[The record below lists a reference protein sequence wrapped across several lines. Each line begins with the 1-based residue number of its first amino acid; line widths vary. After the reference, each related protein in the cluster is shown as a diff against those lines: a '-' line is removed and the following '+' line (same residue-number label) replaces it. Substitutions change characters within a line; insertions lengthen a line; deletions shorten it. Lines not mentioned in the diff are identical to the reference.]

1 MYKIALFIMEILHIS
16 IKTFHRGQKSKTS
29 VLPFQTYGSGN
40 LKRVG
45 IILQQGILILLLSC
59 FPCWAFLINTESLLR
74 LCLPFKSS
82 RSISMLSIS
91 FILQAVFLYQLQGRY
106 LQNQG
111 IIWPQVI
118 TGAAANIVNALINY
132 IFLFV
137 LNLGVAGSAWA
148 NTISLFSLTVFLY
161 SYIRWKKLHVE
172 TWSGWSQECLQ
183 EWGSFM
189 RLAIPSMLMLCIEWW
204 TFEIGSFLSGL
215 ISKVALGSQSILYEL
230 SIIAYMFP
238 LGYGVAVN
246 VRVGNALGA
255 GNTEQAKKTCK
266 VAVMCTGV
274 LAILV
279 MSVVLAL
286 KNKIAYIFTTDP
298 YVINY
303 LGFFGIVKGAGKQKI
318 GAICNLTGY
327 YIIGLPIG
335 VSLMFAAHMGVL
347 GFWIGLLVCVFTQS
361 IFFFILVFKFDWKLL
376 TEEVNGFCFSDFI
389 KLPDRVP
396 YTVRAFVRGPCIS
409 EMQMNLI
416 RKEMQ
421 GGLLKSEMLVSHIS
435 ET

>member
-1 MYKIALFIMEILHIS
+1 MHKIALFIMEILHIS

-45 IILQQGILILLLSC
+45 IILQRGILILLLSC

-82 RSISMLSIS
+82 CSISMLSIS

-118 TGAAANIVNALINY
+118 TGAAGNIVNALINY

-137 LNLGVAGSAWA
+137 LNLGMYKFIQGSAWA
-148 NTISLFSLTVFLY
+148 NTISQFSLAVFLY

-183 EWGSFM
+183 EWGSFI

-204 TFEIGSFLSGL
+204 TFEIGSFLSGGENRVSDML
-215 ISKVALGSQSILYEL
+215 ELG
-230 SIIAYMFP
+230 FP

-255 GNTEQAKKTCK
+255 GNTEQAKKSCK
-266 VAVMCTGV
+266 VAMMS
-274 LAILV
+274 ILV

-347 GFWIGLLVCVFTQS
+347 GFWIGLLVCVFMQS
-361 IFFFILVFKFDWKLL
+361 IFFLILVLKFDWKLL
-376 TEEVNGFCFSDFI
+376 TEEVNGFCFSDLI

-396 YTVRAFVRGPCIS
+396 YTLRAFVADVTTI
-409 EMQMNLI
+409 Q
-416 RKEMQ
+416 
-421 GGLLKSEMLVSHIS
+421 
-435 ET
+435 

>member
-74 LCLPFKSS
+74 LAQQNPEVIRLTQMYVKIFMPSLPVS
-82 RSISMLSIS
+82 
-91 FILQAVFLYQLQGRY
+91 
-106 LQNQG
+106 G

-255 GNTEQAKKTCK
+255 GNTEQAKKTS
-266 VAVMCTGV
+266 
-274 LAILV
+274 ILV

-347 GFWIGLLVCVFTQS
+347 GE
-361 IFFFILVFKFDWKLL
+361 D
-376 TEEVNGFCFSDFI
+376 FSLNVASSFSS
-389 KLPDRVP
+389 LFSNS
-396 YTVRAFVRGPCIS
+396 TGSF
-409 EMQMNLI
+409 
-416 RKEMQ
+416 
-421 GGLLKSEMLVSHIS
+421 
-435 ET
+435 

>member
-1 MYKIALFIMEILHIS
+1 MSLLISLMIFLISFISTVFCGHLGKTELDAVALSITVINVTGIS
-16 IKTFHRGQKSKTS
+16 IGSGLAS
-29 VLPFQTYGSGN
+29 VCDTLISQTYGSGN

-45 IILQQGILILLLSC
+45 IILQRGILILLLSC

-74 LCLPFKSS
+74 LAQQNPEMYK
-82 RSISMLSIS
+82 
-91 FILQAVFLYQLQGRY
+91 FIQYQS
-106 LQNQG
+106 NQ
-111 IIWPQVI
+111 VH
-118 TGAAANIVNALINY
+118 ANSNH
-132 IFLFV
+132 V
-137 LNLGVAGSAWA
+137 LCLGVSCRGSAWA
-148 NTISLFSLTVFLY
+148 NTISQFSLAVFLY

-183 EWGSFM
+183 EWGSFI

-230 SIIAYMFP
+230 STIAFMFP

-255 GNTEQAKKTCK
+255 GNTEQAKKSCK
-266 VAVMCTGV
+266 VAMMCTGV

-298 YVINY
+298 YCV
-303 LGFFGIVKGAGKQKI
+303 FSGIVKGAGKQKI

-347 GFWIGLLVCVFTQS
+347 GFWIGLLVCVFMQS
-361 IFFFILVFKFDWKLL
+361 IFFLILVLKFDWKLL
-376 TEEVNGFCFSDFI
+376 TEEVNGFCFSDLI

-396 YTVRAFVRGPCIS
+396 YTLRAFVADVTTI
-409 EMQMNLI
+409 Q
-416 RKEMQ
+416 
-421 GGLLKSEMLVSHIS
+421 
-435 ET
+435 

>member
-1 MYKIALFIMEILHIS
+1 MFASQLMIFLISFISTVFCGHLGKTELDAVALSITVINVTGIS
-16 IKTFHRGQKSKTS
+16 IGSGLAS
-29 VLPFQTYGSGN
+29 VCDTLISQTYGSGN

-45 IILQQGILILLLSC
+45 IILQRGILILLLSC

-74 LCLPFKSS
+74 LAQQNPEVIRLTQMYVKIFMPSLP
-82 RSISMLSIS
+82 
-91 FILQAVFLYQLQGRY
+91 
-106 LQNQG
+106 G

-118 TGAAANIVNALINY
+118 TGAAGNIVNALINY

-148 NTISLFSLTVFLY
+148 NTISQFSLAVFLY

-183 EWGSFM
+183 EWGSFI

-230 SIIAYMFP
+230 STIAFMFP

-255 GNTEQAKKTCK
+255 GNTEQAKKSS
-266 VAVMCTGV
+266 
-274 LAILV
+274 ILV

-347 GFWIGLLVCVFTQS
+347 GEDFSLNVFISLVCVRMRSLGGT
-361 IFFFILVFKFDWKLL
+361 V
-376 TEEVNGFCFSDFI
+376 TTVY
-389 KLPDRVP
+389 RVP
-396 YTVRAFVRGPCIS
+396 YTLRAFVADVTTI
-409 EMQMNLI
+409 Q
-416 RKEMQ
+416 
-421 GGLLKSEMLVSHIS
+421 
-435 ET
+435 

>member
-1 MYKIALFIMEILHIS
+1 MCCLMKPVYDEILHKIKYTSVRTLFIMEILHIS

-74 LCLPFKSS
+74 LA
-82 RSISMLSIS
+82 
-91 FILQAVFLYQLQGRY
+91 Q
-106 LQNQG
+106 QN
-111 IIWPQVI
+111 PEVHS
-118 TGAAANIVNALINY
+118 NSNH
-132 IFLFV
+132 V
-137 LNLGVAGSAWA
+137 LCLGVSCRGSAWA

-266 VAVMCTGV
+266 VAVMCT
-274 LAILV
+274 AILV

-335 VSLMFAAHMGVL
+335 VSLMFAAHMG
-347 GFWIGLLVCVFTQS
+347 FWIGLLVCVFTQS

-396 YTVRAFVRGPCIS
+396 YTVRAFVADVTTI
-409 EMQMNLI
+409 Q
-416 RKEMQ
+416 
-421 GGLLKSEMLVSHIS
+421 
-435 ET
+435 

>member
-1 MYKIALFIMEILHIS
+1 MLMIFLISFISTVFCGHLGKTELDAVALSITVINVTGIS
-16 IKTFHRGQKSKTS
+16 IGSGLAS
-29 VLPFQTYGSGN
+29 VCDTLISQTYGSGN

-45 IILQQGILILLLSC
+45 IILQRGILILLLSC

-74 LCLPFKSS
+74 LAQQNPEVIRTRMCTA
-82 RSISMLSIS
+82 
-91 FILQAVFLYQLQGRY
+91 ILIFVKTQHPYTY
-106 LQNQG
+106 SG

-118 TGAAANIVNALINY
+118 TGAAGNIVNALINY

-148 NTISLFSLTVFLY
+148 NTISQFSLAVFLY

-183 EWGSFM
+183 EWGSFI

-230 SIIAYMFP
+230 STIAFMFP

-255 GNTEQAKKTCK
+255 GNTEQAKKSS
-266 VAVMCTGV
+266 
-274 LAILV
+274 ILV

-347 GFWIGLLVCVFTQS
+347 GFWIGLLVCVFMQS
-361 IFFFILVFKFDWKLL
+361 IFFLILVLKFDWKLL
-376 TEEVNGFCFSDFI
+376 TEEVNGFCFSDLI

-396 YTVRAFVRGPCIS
+396 YTLRAFVADVTTI
-409 EMQMNLI
+409 Q
-416 RKEMQ
+416 
-421 GGLLKSEMLVSHIS
+421 
-435 ET
+435 